1 GEFVKLDIFVSNGRP
16 EIPEFYKPPM
26 EIRVEQWQ
34 QPINSQATAFLLGA
48 QLAAPLMGRGGR
60 IIAITHPPGA
70 RSGSWQP
77 WVGLGSAKAAM
88 EPLVRYYYGALA
100 SRGSTGNSLS

>member
-1 GEFVKLDIFVSNGRP
+1 
-16 EIPEFYKPPM
+16 M

-34 QPINSQATAFLLGA
+34 QAINSQATAFLLGA

-60 IIAITHPPGA
+60 NIAITHSPGA

-77 WVGLGSAKAAM
+77 WVGMGSAKAAM
-88 EPLVRYYYGALA
+88 ESLVRYFGVALA
-100 SRGSTGNSLS
+100 RRGITVYSLRPVVILGAALVLVG